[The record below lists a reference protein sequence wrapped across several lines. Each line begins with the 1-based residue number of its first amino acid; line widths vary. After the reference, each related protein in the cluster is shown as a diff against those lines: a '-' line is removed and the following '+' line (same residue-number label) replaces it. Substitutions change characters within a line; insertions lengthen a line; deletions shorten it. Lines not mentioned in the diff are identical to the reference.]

1 MLAEFCCSSR
11 YDVIKEAVPEKR
23 WKIGRREKIGKIRD
37 AAITQFCKH
46 GYAGSSL
53 NDVAGIVEMHKATLY
68 HYFPSK
74 ELLLAHILD
83 FAHDQIAEIRTN
95 VQAMEISSIER
106 LRALLKLQTLWYLEN
121 VDLARVT
128 FHEWTNVGDELIE
141 AQTERRRTYDRFLRS
156 LILETQKDGLIDQN
170 IHVSM
175 AANHITGAINAA
187 PAWFRSDGGFSAEQV
202 ADMFAAMS
210 LRTLGARTLPA
221 TSSNSKP
228 ARPRSALPNDARR
241 AGPLDIGLTRANRAA
256 RI

>member
-1 MLAEFCCSSR
+1 
-11 YDVIKEAVPEKR
+11 VVKEAVPEKR

-53 NDVAGIVEMHKATLY
+53 NDVASIVEMHKATLY

-83 FAHDQIAEIRTN
+83 YAHDQIAEIRTN

-141 AQTERRRTYDRFLRS
+141 SQTERRRTYDRFLRS
-156 LILETQKDGLIDQN
+156 LISETQKDGLIDQS

-187 PAWFRSDGGFSAEQV
+187 PAWFRNDGAFSAEQV

-210 LRTLGARTLPA
+210 LRTLGAKDA
-221 TSSNSKP
+221 SNSVEQVQTRK
-228 ARPRSALPNDARR
+228 AHKRS
-241 AGPLDIGLTRANRAA
+241 GL
-256 RI
+256 